1 MKPRRLLH
9 TTAMR
14 LAMRYAIFYAVL
26 IALGLAV
33 LYWSTGRYVDAQV
46 AAGLQHEVH
55 KLTMLDR
62 EQGRQR
68 LQAAVQSVSDI
79 VGENQRYYLLKEPGS
94 GKRIGNLNGWPP
106 TLKADGRVHNIW
118 IEDDLIPTHMADKDG
133 YWPMIGVV
141 LADGTRLLVAQAV
154 RQAEDLREFSLATM
168 AVIIAVSVGL
178 ALIMGWRLGRALLAR
193 IDLINETAERVTG
206 GELSHRVPLSGQDDE
221 FDELAGHLNSM
232 LTRIEALL
240 IGMRQVTDN
249 IAHDLRRPLARM
261 RNRIEVTLLD
271 SRENEE
277 YRQAMQETMSDADEL
292 MQTFSALLEIAQA
305 EAGSYRGEWG
315 RVDLSTLL
323 QELYELY
330 KDQAAE
336 HQREFA
342 ADIEPD
348 LNVTGN
354 RQLLAQ
360 MITNLLDNAFKF
372 TRTGDMIR
380 LEAHCQAEKIQL
392 CISDNGPGIPADQRA
407 QVIHRFV
414 RLESARSTPG
424 NGLGLSL
431 VKALVDLHKAGLQ
444 LEDNRPGLRVIISFN
459 R

>member
-1 MKPRRLLH
+1 
-9 TTAMR
+9 MR
-14 LAMRYAIFYAVL
+14 LALRYAMFYAVL
-26 IALGLAV
+26 IALGLGV

-46 AAGLQHEVH
+46 AAGLEHEIH
-55 KLTMLDR
+55 KLAMLDR

-79 VGENQRYYLLKEPGS
+79 VGENQRYYLLDESSLG
-94 GKRIGNLNGWPP
+94 RRTGNLNGWPP

-168 AVIIAVSVGL
+168 AVIIVVSVGL
-178 ALIMGWRLGRALLAR
+178 ALIMGWRLGRTLLAR
-193 IDLINETAERVTG
+193 VDLINETAEKVTEG
-206 GELSHRVPLSGQDDE
+206 DLSHRVPLSGQHDE
-221 FDELAGHLNSM
+221 FDELAGHINSM
-232 LTRIEALL
+232 LARIEILL
-240 IGMRQVTDN
+240 MGMRQVTDN

-271 SRENEE
+271 SRGNEE

-305 EAGSYRGEWG
+305 EAGSYRGDWG
-315 RVDLSTLL
+315 KVDLSALL
-323 QELYELY
+323 QDLYELY
-330 KDQAAE
+330 EDQAAE
-336 HQREFA
+336 HHWQFSAE
-342 ADIEPD
+342 IED
-348 LNVTGN
+348 GLSVKGN

-360 MITNLLDNAFKF
+360 AITNLLDNAFKF
-372 TRTGDMIR
+372 TQKGGLIQ
-380 LEAHCQAEKIQL
+380 LEARCWEEKIRVW
-392 CISDNGPGIPADQRA
+392 ISDNGPGIPADQREN
-407 QVIHRFV
+407 VINRFV

-431 VKALVDLHKAGLQ
+431 VKAIVDLHKARLK
-444 LEDNRPGLRVIISFN
+444 LEDNSPGLRVIIDFN
-459 R
+459 RW